1 VETRP
6 AHGGRVLAHKRTL
19 RSERGFLISRSRYRP
34 LGLVGPTVD
43 PLGDE
48 FSRLLPDGFCM
59 LLAPALDPPALKFEG
74 AVPDGAWPVVV
85 PFDIDP
91 VGGAAP
97 TCAVPLA
104 PPLALAPPLCANA
117 TVLVNVSAIA
127 NIVTAFIFI
136 PVSFS
141 AVIGDKLSR
150 KHMFLALTR
159 MRFCARVGVCGREF
173 LPWNFESFRI
183 PPKVYDRF
191 KGS

>member
-1 VETRP
+1 METRP
-6 AHGGRVLAHKRTL
+6 AHGGRVLAHKRKP
-19 RSERGFLISRSRYRP
+19 RSERGFLISRSCYRP

-117 TVLVNVSAIA
+117 TVLVSVSAIA
-127 NIVTAFIFI
+127 NIVTAFIFFI

-141 AVIGDKLSR
+141 ADIGDKLSR

-159 MRFCARVGVCGREF
+159 MRFLRESRCLWARV
-173 LPWNFESFRI
+173 PAWNFESF
-183 PPKVYDRF
+183 PDTP
-191 KGS
+191 